1 MRLYIILVA
10 CLWAATSPLWGKI
23 VFHSKRDGNLEI
35 YTMDS
40 DGSGQTR
47 LTFNDATDSAPTW
60 SPNGR
65 QIAFHSYRHDDKN
78 AHKAEMN
85 TEIYVMNADGGNQ
98 RRLTHYP
105 GLDAAPSWS
114 PDGTQIAF
122 TSTRNADKNQD
133 FNIFV
138 IDADGSNARQ
148 ITDLEFAAKP
158 KWSPDGRQIA
168 FEAFIGHSREI
179 YAANAD
185 GTSRFQVSHPRLGA
199 DMFLGGWS
207 PNGKRIVY
215 MEAVDTSVAKSV
227 PVIATLNLAGRR
239 KVVGQRKVRQWDRVP
254 VPRMP
259 MHSVSFS
266 ADGKSILFTG
276 KKANQS
282 NIYRFRLADNKLIQ
296 LTDNP
301 GSDIAPQE
309 WNPRLSVRPQRLL
322 PLFWGEVK
330 SNRLRH

>member
-1 MRLYIILVA
+1 MRMVMLVVS
-10 CLWAATSPLWGKI
+10 LWLVTSPLWGKI
-23 VFHSKRDGNLEI
+23 VFYSKRDGNLEI

-40 DGSGQTR
+40 DGSDPTR
-47 LTFNDATDSAPTW
+47 LTFNEVTDAAPTW

-65 QIAFHSYRHDDKN
+65 QIAFHSYRNDDKN
-78 AHKAEMN
+78 AHRGGRN
-85 TEIYVMNADGGNQ
+85 VEIYVMDADGGNQ
-98 RRLTHYP
+98 RRLTHHPGIDGYP
-105 GLDAAPSWS
+105 YWS
-114 PDGTQIAF
+114 PDGNQIAF
-122 TSTRNADKNQD
+122 DSTRNGGKNND
-133 FNIFV
+133 LNIFV
-138 IDADGSNARQ
+138 IDADGGNVKQ
-148 ITDLEFAAKP
+148 ITDVAFASRP
-158 KWSPDGRQIA
+158 RWSPDGKQIA
-168 FEAFIGHSREI
+168 YEGLIGDNREI
-179 YAANAD
+179 FVVNTD
-185 GTSRFQVSHPRLGA
+185 GTGRFKVSKPRQDA

-207 PNGKRIVY
+207 PDGKQILY
-215 MEAVDTSVAKSV
+215 KETIDFNFENSFA
-227 PVIATLNLAGRR
+227 VIATLDPIGRSR
-239 KVVGQRKVRQWDRVP
+239 VKQRDRVP

-259 MHSVSFS
+259 FHSVSFS

-322 PLFWGEVK
+322 PLYWGKIK